1 MVTKKY
7 SLPAKA
13 LIHVY
18 MYFGIKKKIKEK
30 SPFLLHINNNYS
42 LQNKNWETAKAG
54 SGENYTIRCIYQK
67 IQETENSQFLTQ
79 KMKKYFINKSKKR
92 KQNKLLKIKGEMN
105 EETKIS
111 EHLKP
116 TFFAMIN

>member
-1 MVTKKY
+1 MKYATKITHQILGQQNTFTNSKQIEVIQTLLNKCNKIKLNMVTKKY

-54 SGENYTIRCIYQK
+54 SGENYTIRCIY
-67 IQETENSQFLTQ
+67 
-79 KMKKYFINKSKKR
+79 
-92 KQNKLLKIKGEMN
+92 
-105 EETKIS
+105 
-111 EHLKP
+111 
-116 TFFAMIN
+116 